1 MILTNEELRAYITTD
16 IPDELLSLKLSAI
29 ESLIRRYTN
38 NNFQNRAVRC
48 RSAIERGV
56 IVSPS
61 PHFKTGD
68 TVQISENP
76 LNEGLYVIEDGMI
89 LNPVPLNSEY
99 NLITKVVYPDD
110 IKMGVVD
117 MLKWKLRNEERN
129 SGDTDKQAVQ
139 SETISRHSVTYAADN
154 TESDID
160 ERLGYPKK
168 LTAFL
173 KPYVKARF

>member
-1 MILTNEELRAYITTD
+1 MILTIEELRTYITTD
-16 IPDELLSLKLSAI
+16 ISDELLSLKLSAI
-29 ESLIRRYTN
+29 ESLIRRCTN

-48 RSAIERGV
+48 QSSIEGGVSA
-56 IVSPS
+56 SPS
-61 PHFKTGD
+61 PYFRVGD

-76 LNEGLYVIEDGMI
+76 LNEGLYVIGYGMRLSPI
-89 LNPVPLNSEY
+89 PLDSEE

-117 MLKWKLRNEERN
+117 MLRWKLRNEERN
-129 SGDTDKQAVQ
+129 SGDVDKQTVQ

-160 ERLGYPKK
+160 ERLGYPRK

-173 KPYVKARF
+173 RPYVKARF

>member
-1 MILTNEELRAYITTD
+1 MILTVEELRTYITTD
-16 IPDELLSLKLSAI
+16 ISDELLSLKLSAI
-29 ESLIRRYTN
+29 ESLIRKHTN

-48 RSAIERGV
+48 QSAIEGGV
-56 IVSPS
+56 ITSPS
-61 PHFKTGD
+61 PYFKVGD

-76 LNEGLYVIEDGMI
+76 LNNGLYVIGEGMS
-89 LNPVPLNSEY
+89 LSPSPLDYEQ

-110 IKMGVVD
+110 IKIGVVD

-129 SGDTDKQAVQ
+129 SGDTDKQTVQ

-160 ERLGYPKK
+160 ERLGYPRK

-173 KPYVKARF
+173 KPYMKARF

>member
-16 IPDELLSLKLSAI
+16 ISDELLSMKLSAI
-29 ESLIRRYTN
+29 ENLIRKYTN
-38 NNFQNRAVRC
+38 NNFQNRAIRC
-48 RSAIERGV
+48 QSS
-56 IVSPS
+56 IVDGIIISPS
-61 PHFKTGD
+61 KYFKVGD
-68 TVQISENP
+68 TVQITENP
-76 LNEGLYVIEDGMI
+76 LNEGLYVIEDGMSLSPI
-89 LNPVPLNSEY
+89 PFDSEE

-110 IKMGVVD
+110 IKMGVAD

-160 ERLGYPKK
+160 ERLGYPRK

>member
-1 MILTNEELRAYITTD
+1 MILTIEELKAHVKTD

-29 ESLIRRYTN
+29 ESLIRKCTN
-38 NNFQNRAVRC
+38 NNFQNRSIRC
-48 RSAIERGV
+48 QSSIEGGT

-61 PHFKTGD
+61 PYFKAGD

-76 LNEGLYVIEDGMI
+76 LNEGLYVIEDGMRLSPI
-89 LNPVPLNSEY
+89 PFDSEE

-110 IKMGVVD
+110 IKMGVID

-129 SGDTDKQAVQ
+129 SGDVDKQTVQ

-173 KPYVKARF
+173 KPYMKARF